1 MKVTAWNTNKQLET
15 KYHRALTQ
23 VERLIMTATTGL
35 QTAEEITKALT
46 IIATSEA
53 FKSLSDL
60 VASKFVI
67 QANALEAKSWR
78 EAARATNQGK
88 AIYNLFQSGLNEEVK
103 TTMLWKTITNANLIT
118 GMPIDLSRALTQH
131 VANET
136 MKGRRAQDIADEL
149 HGKLGD
155 YTKAKINLIARTEA
169 SKATTALTQARSK
182 DVGVN
187 WYQWRTANDGN
198 RVRDSHR
205 HMQGVLVRWADPP
218 SPEEL
223 IGEPSAGRYHA
234 GDIYNCRCY
243 ASPVILLSQ
252 ITWPAKVYYGGAIRT
267 MNKSQFEQI
276 A

>member
-1 MKVTAWNTNKQLET
+1 
-15 KYHRALTQ
+15 
-23 VERLIMTATTGL
+23 MTATAGL
-35 QTAEEITKALT
+35 QTAGEIITALNT
-46 IIATSEA
+46 IATSEA
-53 FKSLSDL
+53 FKSLSDI

-67 QANALEAKSWR
+67 QANALEAKSWK

-88 AIYNLFQSGLNEEVK
+88 AIYNLLRSGLNGEVK

-131 VANET
+131 VASET

-149 HGKLGD
+149 HSKLGD

-243 ASPVILLSQ
+243 ASPVILINQ

-267 MNKSQFEQI
+267 MTKAQFEKI
-276 A
+276 M